1 MYVDDGAIYAISA
14 TTTAVASRARQYYME
29 VLKWLDD
36 NGLQADPSKMELIM
50 FRPTHANPNLTGA
63 NILGARYTDPNLGP
77 NHITTVS
84 HLQYLRVY
92 IDHCLD
98 WTRHVTIMANRA

>member
-14 TTTAVASRARQYYME
+14 TTTAAASRARQYYME

-36 NGLQADPSKMELIM
+36 NGLQADPSKTELMM
-50 FRPTHANPNLTGA
+50 FCPTHANPNLTGA
-63 NILGARYTDPNLGP
+63 DILGVRYTDLNLGP

-84 HLQYLRVY
+84 HL
-92 IDHCLD
+92 
-98 WTRHVTIMANRA
+98 